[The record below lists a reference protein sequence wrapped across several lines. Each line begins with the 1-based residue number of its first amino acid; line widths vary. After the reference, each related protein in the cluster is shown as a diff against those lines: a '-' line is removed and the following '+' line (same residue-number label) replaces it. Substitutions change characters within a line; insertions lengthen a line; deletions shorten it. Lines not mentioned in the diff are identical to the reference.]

1 MWLGNMNLNPV
12 DGSKM
17 VVVSKVSV
25 LTAGRQLI
33 ISNKNI
39 LRKSSRFAGRVKDYI
54 EKKKYTWMSA
64 DMLRDTRN

>member
-1 MWLGNMNLNPV
+1 MGGLWLGNMNLNPV

-39 LRKSSRFAGRVKDYI
+39 LRKSSRFAGRVHDYI
-54 EKKKYTWMSA
+54 EREKKSYTWMSA
-64 DMLRDTRN
+64 DMS

>member
-1 MWLGNMNLNPV
+1 VGGLWLGNMKFNPV

-17 VVVSKVSV
+17 VVVSKCSV

-39 LRKSSRFAGRVKDYI
+39 LRKSSRLREGYTII
-54 EKKKYTWMSA
+54 EREKSYTWMSA
-64 DMLRDTRN
+64 DMS